1 MSSRGGYQGGGGRG
15 GGSRGGGGRGG
26 GGRGDG
32 DQGGFQI
39 FRPTGAP
46 TQPDPCATKVE
57 GDILTQAKAFPASMH
72 QSNFPPRR
80 GFGTAGEKTFVRAN
94 YFPLMFKTGQRYY
107 RYQIKL
113 TPDEEK
119 RSTRRRIIDLFIE
132 EGLREFSSEVVTDGG
147 NLCFAA
153 QELPLEKLGLGE
165 GKKFLVKL
173 WWKDDVPPGPH
184 PKSKEFGVQIRA
196 QGSLSAS
203 DLTEKYI
210 MGQSRHRDPGHE
222 EDDDISK
229 DLIQILNIVLNRG
242 PEMNART
249 AGAGRNKFFQ
259 LPSNGGIA
267 ADLGGGLEAIQGFYK
282 SVRPSFGR
290 VLCNINV
297 IASPFYKDMPMTD
310 AIGLF
315 CGRNITNQPL
325 RDMER
330 KRLSSFLR
338 RVRVTLRHLGSKPWV
353 IGQVSHQNADEA
365 TFSSNEYGQISV
377 HQYFKKKYNV
387 GLRYPK
393 LQIFQSGNAMIPMEL
408 CTIRP
413 GQLYRGRISENQT
426 SNMIRFACRDPSSN
440 AKIITETGLK
450 TLGLNNDTA
459 SIPYKF
465 GVKINENMVVVPAR
479 ILPTPMIQY
488 SKRTTEVEK
497 GKGQW
502 NLRSQRFYKGCELKR
517 LLVVSFTRTRD
528 RAYTPEN
535 IARLISQFRE
545 TCEDV
550 GIDHSKSDAMAC
562 REERVDVNGSGTDI
576 EPLFRRYSVT
586 KPNLMLVI
594 LPDEIKDLFQ
604 RVKYLGDLK
613 AGIPTVVVLFS
624 KASRGID
631 RQGNKQYWA
640 NVLLKVNTRLGGIN
654 HVLPRD
660 ALKWLWNGELPAML
674 VGMDVTHPSPSSA
687 QGAPSMAAV
696 VASCDSSFMNYPGSL
711 RIQEKNEMIGELK
724 EMFAERLSLFK
735 RNVGSVPKTIIIYR
749 DGVSEGQYYHVLS
762 QELPK
767 ILDACAEFEPQ
778 YRPSITLVVVGKR
791 HHTRFYP
798 TEDNSAD
805 DRKNCLPGTVVDR
818 GVTDVYNFDFFL
830 QAHKA
835 LQGTARPA
843 HYFVLRCENNFSAD
857 DLQRMTMNLSHLF
870 CRATKSVSVCP
881 PAKMADLACDRG
893 RIYLQSIMDTTSDA
907 MTESAHG
914 SKETP
919 KEVFDRA
926 SRLWGNGVHRDLS
939 HTMFYI

>member
-1 MSSRGGYQGGGGRG
+1 MATRSGYQGGGGRG
-15 GGSRGGGGRGG
+15 G
-26 GGRGDG
+26 
-32 DQGGFQI
+32 FQV
-39 FRPTGAP
+39 FKPTGAP
-46 TQPDPCATKVE
+46 TQPDDRATKVE
-57 GDILTQAKAFPASMH
+57 GKMIAQARAFPAPIH
-72 QSNFPPRR
+72 KADFPPRR
-80 GFGTAGEKTFVRAN
+80 GFGTTGEKTFVRAN
-94 YFPLMFKTGQRYY
+94 YFPLQFKPGQKYY

-153 QELPLEKLGLGE
+153 QELPLEKLGLAE

-173 WWKDDVPPGPH
+173 WWQDDVPAGPH
-184 PKSKEFGVQIRA
+184 PKSKEFDVQIRA
-196 QGSLSAS
+196 HGSLSAS

-210 MGQSRHRDPGHE
+210 MGESKHREPGHE
-222 EDDDISK
+222 NDDDISK

-249 AGAGRNKFFQ
+249 AGAGKNKFFQ
-259 LPSNGGIA
+259 LPSKGGVS

-297 IASPFYKDMPMTD
+297 VASPFYKDMPMID
-310 AIGLF
+310 VISLF
-315 CGRNITNQPL
+315 CGRNITDQPL

-330 KRLSSFLR
+330 KRISSFLR
-338 RVRVTLRHLGSKPWV
+338 RVRVNLRHLGSKPWV
-353 IGQVSHQNADEA
+353 IGQVSHQNAEEA
-365 TFSSNEYGQISV
+365 TFTCNEFGQISV
-377 HQYFKKKYNV
+377 HQYFKQKYSV
-387 GLRYPK
+387 GLRYPR
-393 LQIFQSGNAMIPMEL
+393 LQILQSGNTMIPMEL
-408 CTIRP
+408 CTISA
-413 GQLYRGRISENQT
+413 GQLYRGKISENQT
-426 SNMIRFACRDPSSN
+426 SNMIRFACRDPTSN

-450 TLGLNNDTA
+450 TLGLNNAQT

-465 GVKINENMVVVPAR
+465 GVKIDQNMVVIPAR
-479 ILPTPMIQY
+479 ILPAPMIQY
-488 SKRTTEVEK
+488 SKKTTEVEK

-502 NLRSQRFYKGCELKR
+502 NLRAQRFYKGCELKR

-528 RAYTPEN
+528 RAYTPDN

-550 GIDHSKSDAMAC
+550 GIMHNKSDNAAC
-562 REERVDVNGSGTDI
+562 REEKIDVNGSGTEI
-576 EPLFRRYSVT
+576 EPLFRRYST
-586 KPNLMLVI
+586 SKPTLMLVI
-594 LPDEIKDLFQ
+594 LPDEIRDLFQ

-624 KASRGID
+624 KAARGIE

-640 NVLLKVNTRLGGIN
+640 NVLLKVNTRLGGVN
-654 HVLPRD
+654 HVLPKE
-660 ALKWLWNGELPAML
+660 ALRWLWNGNLPAML
-674 VGMDVTHPSPSSA
+674 VGMDVTHPSPLSA

-696 VASCDSSFMNYPGSL
+696 VASCDSSFMNYPASL
-711 RIQEKNEMIGELK
+711 RIQPKNEMIGELK
-724 EMFAERLSLFK
+724 EMFAERLSLYK
-735 RNVGSVPKTIIIYR
+735 KNVGAVPKTIIIYR
-749 DGVSEGQYYHVLS
+749 DGVSDGQYYHVLS

-767 ILDACAEFEPQ
+767 VLAACSEFEHG

-791 HHTRFYP
+791 HQTRFYP
-798 TEDNSAD
+798 TEDKSAD

-818 GVTDVYNFDFFL
+818 GITDVYNFDFFL

-843 HYFVLRCENNFSAD
+843 HYFVLRCENNYSAD

-870 CRATKSVSVCP
+870 CRATKSVSICP

-893 RIYLQSIMDTTSDA
+893 RIYLQSIMDTSSEA
-907 MTESAHG
+907 ATESAAG
-914 SKETP
+914 VKDSP
-919 KEVFDRA
+919 GDVFDKA
-926 SRLWGNGVHRDLS
+926 ARLWGNGVHRDLS